1 MLAFI
6 DQSYFKNTT
15 NVVRALYKAGMK
27 NIIKRT
33 GKRFEISV
41 TGIMG
46 VNCQSLMETYK
57 RNNGFTTILTLIMFR
72 ILNMNDE
79 KVIKILKSIIDNSIL
94 LRKNVKDE
102 LLKILPTDDEKLKE
116 IDIER
121 SKNRKKASTSLNK
134 IKKICNK
141 NTNVSS
147 AQISIKQRILIK
159 DLLIESGIEEILENE
174 LPIALIADNAKI
186 HTATDVGIA
195 AKILNIELVLLP
207 PYSPDLNPIEDLW
220 KIIKSVVYSSNYD
233 SLDDLIMIV
242 SDEFYKNVTSES
254 LYSGWIEEFML

>member
-1 MLAFI
+1 M
-6 DQSYFKNTT
+6 
-15 NVVRALYKAGMK
+15 
-27 NIIKRT
+27 
-33 GKRFEISV
+33 
-41 TGIMG
+41 
-46 VNCQSLMETYK
+46 
-57 RNNGFTTILTLIMFR
+57 
-72 ILNMNDE
+72 
-79 KVIKILKSIIDNSIL
+79 
-94 LRKNVKDE
+94 RKNVKDE
-102 LLKILPTDDEKLKE
+102 LLKKLPTDDEKLKE